1 MEMFSLT
8 GLMDFIDRALIA
20 VSEGLSFD
28 SCVYNVGG
36 GRGGGVFLSEAS
48 AQYHS
53 VHHHLFS
60 PG

>member
-36 GRGGGVFLSEAS
+36 GGGDVFLSEAS
-48 AQYHS
+48 APYHS
-53 VHHHLFS
+53 GHHHLFS